1 MPLARGLGSGN
12 VWRGGGSRGG
22 EHRVGGR
29 QRFGH
34 VGIGEHGG
42 VGVRGGQGGRGGR
55 GGGWGGR
62 GRGRYNHSRSH
73 DASGNQSTPRSCR
86 IGYKWCVNITSQLL
100 PHLHSVYSSI
110 VV

>member
-42 VGVRGGQGGRGGR
+42 VGVSGGQGG
-55 GGGWGGR
+55 
-62 GRGRYNHSRSH
+62 
-73 DASGNQSTPRSCR
+73 
-86 IGYKWCVNITSQLL
+86 
-100 PHLHSVYSSI
+100 
-110 VV
+110 